1 MAGYLQLAQ
10 VARAANAR
18 IRSARELESR
28 WNALGP
34 EGQAEARGE
43 WDRLTAA
50 LVAVRARVAAG
61 PRGFVREFSAAYKGV
76 ETEATP
82 DPRSIGTLLG
92 ELHAAT
98 NALRDKLDAVGEQ
111 AKADGQAAA
120 PVAPTPAGATA
131 ATTDPATAATAAGT
145 AAAPASPGPAP
156 GTETPSADAGSPSP
170 YEQAEAVTAT
180 DGPSPYEQAEAAAS
194 SPYERAE
201 RASADPTPEDPARR

>member
-10 VARAANAR
+10 AARAANAR
-18 IRSARELESR
+18 IRSARELETR

-34 EGQAEARGE
+34 EGQAEAREE

-50 LVAVRARVAAG
+50 LVAARARVAAG

-98 NALRDKLDAVGEQ
+98 NALRDKLDAAEATQSATPVAPAPDATPAAASAPAT
-111 AKADGQAAA
+111 AKAPA
-120 PVAPTPAGATA
+120 APTPAVS
-131 ATTDPATAATAAGT
+131 
-145 AAAPASPGPAP
+145 APDP
-156 GTETPSADAGSPSP
+156 GTPSSPEHAGSPSP
-170 YEQAEAVTAT
+170 YEQAEAADAT
-180 DGPSPYEQAEAAAS
+180 GAPSPYEQAAAAATG
-194 SPYERAE
+194 SPYEQAE
-201 RASADPTPEDPARR
+201 RASAVPTPEDPAHR

>member
-10 VARAANAR
+10 AARAANAR
-18 IRSARELESR
+18 IRSARELETR

-34 EGQAEARGE
+34 EGQAEAREE

-50 LVAVRARVAAG
+50 LVAARARVAAG

-98 NALRDKLDAVGEQ
+98 NALRDKLDAAEATQ
-111 AKADGQAAA
+111 SAA
-120 PVAPTPAGATA
+120 PVAPAPAATPAA
-131 ATTDPATAATAAGT
+131 AADPAPTATPP
-145 AAAPASPGPAP
+145 AAPTHTVATPDP
-156 GTETPSADAGSPSP
+156 GTPSSSEHAG
-170 YEQAEAVTAT
+170 
-180 DGPSPYEQAEAAAS
+180 GPSPYEQAEAAAADAP
-194 SPYERAE
+194 SPYEQAEDAAARSPYEQAE
-201 RASADPTPEDPARR
+201 RASAAPTPEDPAHR

>member
-120 PVAPTPAGATA
+120 PVAPTPTA
-131 ATTDPATAATAAGT
+131 AADPATAATAAGT
-145 AAAPASPGPAP
+145 AAAPASPGPAPAP